1 MFVLRAKAK
10 LAIARICIHQFIF
23 KAAEQLD
30 KEVILGLL
38 NITGCVFAELLSGEA
53 LWPGKSDLDQLHL
66 IRCTLGDLLPRH
78 MTIFSQNTF
87 FQVN

>member
-1 MFVLRAKAK
+1 MLLLLFFSNKCRYACGSVA
-10 LAIARICIHQFIF
+10 LA
-23 KAAEQLD
+23 
-30 KEVILGLL
+30 
-38 NITGCVFAELLSGEA
+38 GCVFAELVSGEA

-87 FQVN
+87 FQVTLKP